1 MNKTTILKP
10 LQLKE
15 DLPFSK
21 KYLQQQAT
29 KVFESLKLMKT
40 LHSLKFLIYY
50 ILMKKHLCM
59 KEGSLFCNYEIHQT
73 KMLHIVFL
81 VSLESSQ

>member
-10 LQLKE
+10 LELKE

-29 KVFESLKLMKT
+29 KV
-40 LHSLKFLIYY
+40 
-50 ILMKKHLCM
+50 
-59 KEGSLFCNYEIHQT
+59 
-73 KMLHIVFL
+73 
-81 VSLESSQ
+81 